1 MLTSRSCTEL
11 PLFVR
16 IWVSISRGNESV
28 IVPKDVV
35 AMVLGVL
42 GHRLRMREARDEK
55 SVFWGSE
62 LRSVEA
68 NEAREGGVEGVVRD
82 VVGLV

>member
-1 MLTSRSCTEL
+1 
-11 PLFVR
+11 
-16 IWVSISRGNESV
+16 
-28 IVPKDVV
+28 
-35 AMVLGVL
+35 
-42 GHRLRMREARDEK
+42 MREARDEK